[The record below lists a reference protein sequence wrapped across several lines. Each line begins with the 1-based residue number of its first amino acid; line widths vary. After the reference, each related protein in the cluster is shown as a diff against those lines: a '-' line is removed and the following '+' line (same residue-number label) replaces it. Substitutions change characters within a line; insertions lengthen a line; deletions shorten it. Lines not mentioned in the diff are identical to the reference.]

1 MCRALSNLSLQ
12 LAAQTGWVL
21 RGCRE
26 LQDRQAAVEAAVD
39 RQDQQAIRDRQV
51 RAALQVLVALQ
62 GLQALLA
69 QEEARAQLDQRV
81 QQVLEEAQAQ
91 LARLVGPVRAAQP
104 ARHQLSPDRQAPGRV
119 QPVTPA
125 QQAQLQPSPVL
136 PAGRVLRAWRP
147 PSRVRPVLPE
157 PQLRARQERL
167 RQSLGLPEPPA
178 FKEQPPQ

>member
-91 LARLVGPVRAAQP
+91 LVQLARRGLPPRSPVQP
-104 ARHQLSPDRQAPGRV
+104 ALLV
-119 QPVTPA
+119 QPR
-125 QQAQLQPSPVL
+125 S
-136 PAGRVLRAWRP
+136 
-147 PSRVRPVLPE
+147 SRVRPVIPE

-178 FKEQPPQ
+178 PRALTQP